1 MVPSWI
7 GWNSLVTPTPDHIHQ
22 VWYLPHISLL
32 PTQHSIVADTMNRS
46 LIVAMEAGKTSIAV
60 TYDLAIAK
68 VAKQIQS
75 QESPKYDQLF
85 INIGAFHIELAFF
98 KALGKFLGESGGP
111 YVLQEAEVL
120 AKGSIRSFLVGTNY
134 KRCKS
139 FHEVLA
145 VALEVMLYEQYL
157 NTIEN
162 KDESIATTYQE
173 IKKL

>member
-1 MVPSWI
+1 
-7 GWNSLVTPTPDHIHQ
+7 
-22 VWYLPHISLL
+22 
-32 PTQHSIVADTMNRS
+32 MNRS

-120 AKGSIRSFLVGTNY
+120 AKGSTRSFLVGTNY